1 MSTNE
6 LWNIDTLELPSTITA
21 TNEPSLSAATTLSA
35 EVKALEA
42 SRTSITTELFG
53 YETNHKALEIE
64 SKETQALLDINDA
77 KLQSLLE
84 ATLCEKEK
92 IAKIAEKIDAL
103 IGHAAPLHEAI
114 KELETQLD
122 EKVTEANKAKQLEDT
137 KALGSKIKRECHRG
151 HGKGYIT
158 AMRTF
163 YNYSNWKS
171 AKSTKDNRNI
181 GPQTEAILLVFFDMP
196 CWFSRSE
203 LEVFLGYKSPN
214 HNVEGALS
222 KMVESKMLLLA
233 NNKVGTEVYY
243 LGYFGRDLTDRWKLP
258 DVDYRP
264 DQHRASI
271 VIRADNGIRVV
282 NKRQATARTSLN
294 NKQQEL
300 STTKKSSVT
309 PSTKKKARTGP
320 PVFPSDEDD
329 PKLLTKRSSK
339 TVNGKSTSSYE
350 SDSTYTP
357 TPSDDESKKSVHDA
371 VPSISIND
379 IMDPDYIDEDVRSV

>member
-1 MSTNE
+1 
-6 LWNIDTLELPSTITA
+6 
-21 TNEPSLSAATTLSA
+21 
-35 EVKALEA
+35 
-42 SRTSITTELFG
+42 
-53 YETNHKALEIE
+53 
-64 SKETQALLDINDA
+64 
-77 KLQSLLE
+77 
-84 ATLCEKEK
+84 
-92 IAKIAEKIDAL
+92 
-103 IGHAAPLHEAI
+103 
-114 KELETQLD
+114 
-122 EKVTEANKAKQLEDT
+122 
-137 KALGSKIKRECHRG
+137 
-151 HGKGYIT
+151 
-158 AMRTF
+158 
-163 YNYSNWKS
+163 
-171 AKSTKDNRNI
+171 
-181 GPQTEAILLVFFDMP
+181 MP
-196 CWFSRSE
+196 CWFSRTE

-309 PSTKKKARTGP
+309 PSAKKKARTSP

-329 PKLLTKRSSK
+329 PKLPTERSSK
-339 TVNGKSTSSYE
+339 TIKGKSNSSYE
-350 SDSTYTP
+350 SDSTYEN
-357 TPSDDESKKSVHDA
+357 PSSDNESKKSEHDA
-371 VPSISIND
+371 VPSIKLRD
-379 IMDPDYIDEDVRSV
+379 ILDPNYTEEDYRSV